1 MVNIDISLV
10 LWKQYVNLSMQSII
24 SIDEISSYRIE
35 RLKQQIYKA
44 FPQTKLISKRFV
56 RTTLQSAKA
65 G

>member
-35 RLKQQIYKA
+35 RLK
-44 FPQTKLISKRFV
+44 
-56 RTTLQSAKA
+56 
-65 G
+65 